1 VEENKMKLNDERR
14 KVLTKYLG
22 LCWHEG
28 RMPINCGYRCVKC
41 GDTYVA
47 NRTFDNDADMMA
59 LFREMVDRSDA
70 LKIMEKDDAW
80 FSFCKWALWRRTC
93 WSAEDYEEITKFLF
107 YKPERFCNLVA
118 EWLEV
123 KK

>member
-1 VEENKMKLNDERR
+1 MTITDERR
-14 KVLTKYLG
+14 KRLTEYLG

-47 NRTFDNDADMMA
+47 NHTFDTDADMMD
-59 LFREMVDRSDA
+59 LFRKLTD
-70 LKIMEKDDAW
+70 KDV
-80 FSFCKWALWRRTC
+80 FNSFYSWVMWKHTY
-93 WSAEDYEEITKFLF
+93 WSIKNYEEMIKFLF
-107 YKPERFCNLVA
+107 YDPERFCFLVA

>member
-1 VEENKMKLNDERR
+1 MKLNDERR

-59 LFREMVDRSDA
+59 LYRKMVDVKKYDEFRFLTKERLTFA
-70 LKIMEKDDAW
+70 LPFGT
-80 FSFCKWALWRRTC
+80 FSETWLL
-93 WSAEDYEEITKFLF
+93 Y
-107 YKPERFCNLVA
+107 YPERFCNLVA

>member
-1 VEENKMKLNDERR
+1 MKLNDERK

-41 GDTYVA
+41 GDTYVV

-59 LFREMVDRSDA
+59 LFRKMVDNLTFGA
-70 LKIMEKDDAW
+70 FQNFAYKHFNVYPNYA
-80 FSFCKWALWRRTC
+80 
-93 WSAEDYEEITKFLF
+93 LF
-107 YKPERFCNLVA
+107 YKPERFFRL
-118 EWLEV
+118 W
-123 KK
+123 

>member
-1 VEENKMKLNDERR
+1 MTDDTITDAIKKLLTEE
-14 KVLTKYLG
+14 VLGECY
-22 LCWHEG
+22 HEG

-47 NRTFDNDADMMA
+47 NRTFDTDADMMA
-59 LFREMVDRSDA
+59 LFRKMVDMKKYDEFRFLTKERLTFA
-70 LKIMEKDDAW
+70 LPFGTFGETW
-80 FSFCKWALWRRTC
+80 
-93 WSAEDYEEITKFLF
+93 LF
-107 YKPERFCNLVA
+107 YDPERFCNLVA

>member
-1 VEENKMKLNDERR
+1 MKLNDERR

-41 GDTYVA
+41 GDTYVV

-59 LFREMVDRSDA
+59 LFRKLKDSNEFSNFWHFAVSKDRNAVEFD
-70 LKIMEKDDAW
+70 W
-80 FSFCKWALWRRTC
+80 
-93 WSAEDYEEITKFLF
+93 LF
-107 YKPERFCNLVA
+107 YDPERFCNLVA
-118 EWLEV
+118 EWLEA

>member
-1 VEENKMKLNDERR
+1 MDESKR
-14 KVLTKYLG
+14 KTLTKYLG

-41 GDTYVA
+41 GDTYVT
-47 NRTFDNDADMMA
+47 NRTFDTDPDMMA
-59 LFREMVDRSDA
+59 LFRKMKDSKKFSSFWHFAVGKDRDA
-70 LKIMEKDDAW
+70 VELAW
-80 FSFCKWALWRRTC
+80 
-93 WSAEDYEEITKFLF
+93 LF
-107 YKPERFCNLVA
+107 YEPELFCFLVA

>member
-1 VEENKMKLNDERR
+1 MKLNDERR

-59 LFREMVDRSDA
+59 LFRKMVDNLTFGA
-70 LKIMEKDDAW
+70 FQNFAYKHFNVYPNYA
-80 FSFCKWALWRRTC
+80 
-93 WSAEDYEEITKFLF
+93 LF

>member
-1 VEENKMKLNDERR
+1 MKLTDERR
-14 KVLTKYLG
+14 KVLSEYLG

-28 RMPINCGYRCVKC
+28 RMPIYRGHSCVKC

-47 NRTFDNDADMMA
+47 NRTFDNDADMMD
-59 LFREMVDRSDA
+59 LFRKLTD
-70 LKIMEKDDAW
+70 KDV
-80 FSFCKWALWRRTC
+80 FNSFYSWVMWKHTY
-93 WSAEDYEEITKFLF
+93 WSIKNYEEMIKFLF
-107 YKPERFCNLVA
+107 YEPERFCNLVA

>member
-1 VEENKMKLNDERR
+1 MKLTDERR

-41 GDTYVA
+41 GDTYVV
-47 NRTFDNDADMMA
+47 NRTFDTDTDMMT
-59 LFREMVDRSDA
+59 LFRRIFKEAKWNDFVYWLIDNPTYDTA
-70 LKIMEKDDAW
+70 VPEIFLEPEK
-80 FSFCKWALWRRTC
+80 FCFLVSEWRG
-93 WSAEDYEEITKFLF
+93 
-107 YKPERFCNLVA
+107 
-118 EWLEV
+118 V

>member
-1 VEENKMKLNDERR
+1 MKLNDERR

-41 GDTYVA
+41 GDTYVV
-47 NRTFDNDADMMA
+47 NRTFRTDADMMA
-59 LFREMVDRSDA
+59 LFRKIKDSKKFSSFWYFAVDKDRDA
-70 LKIMEKDDAW
+70 VELDW
-80 FSFCKWALWRRTC
+80 
-93 WSAEDYEEITKFLF
+93 LF
-107 YKPERFCNLVA
+107 YDPERFCNLVA

>member
-1 VEENKMKLNDERR
+1 MNDERR

-41 GDTYVA
+41 GDTYVV
-47 NRTFDNDADMMA
+47 NRTFDTDADMMA
-59 LFREMVDRSDA
+59 LFRKMVDRSDA

-80 FSFCKWALWRRTC
+80 FSFCNWVLWRHTC

-107 YKPERFCNLVA
+107 YKPEQFCFLVS
-118 EWLEV
+118 EWLEETQC
-123 KK
+123 K

>member
-1 VEENKMKLNDERR
+1 MNDERR

-47 NRTFDNDADMMA
+47 NRTFDNDPDMMD
-59 LFREMVDRSDA
+59 LFRKLTD
-70 LKIMEKDDAW
+70 KDV
-80 FSFCKWALWRRTC
+80 FNSFYGWVMWKHTY
-93 WSAEDYEEITKFLF
+93 WSIKNYEEMIKFLF
-107 YKPERFCNLVA
+107 YDPERFCNLVA
-118 EWLEV
+118 EWLKEV